1 MRKINWMLCLLGAAG
16 LTACQSPAEK
26 DWAELQRNF
35 QTPPES
41 ARPGVYWYFMD
52 GNVSKEGMTKDLE
65 AMKQAGIGSVVFLE
79 VNVGIPRGEVDF
91 LSEEWK
97 SCFRHAVKECERLGI
112 SMTLGIGPGW
122 TGSGGPWVKAEQSMR
137 HLVASS
143 TPVKGSGKQII
154 QLPKPAPKAPYF
166 GEGAFTPELK
176 ERWTEYYE
184 DVAVLAFPT
193 PGEINRIKDV
203 GEKALYYRAPYSSV
217 PGVKQYLTREE
228 FKPDGKI
235 INENEVVDLT
245 SLLQEDGSITWD
257 VPSGNWTVMRFGLR
271 NNGAVTRPA
280 PLPGV
285 GFECD
290 KTDTAAL
297 AAHFKV
303 FTDELLR
310 VVGER
315 DTTLPGGLKLL
326 HMDSWEMGAQNW
338 APRLR
343 EEFQKRRGY
352 DPQPYYPVYD
362 GYIVGSPEI
371 SERFLWDL
379 RQTMQELMLENHS
392 LYVKKYA
399 NERGMKLSIEPYDMN
414 PMQDLELG
422 ASADIPM
429 CEFWSPGGFNTA
441 FSAIEGS
448 SIGNLK
454 GERLVPAEAFTA
466 AGDGWRQH
474 PASMK
479 SQTDWAFAAGINRL
493 TYHTFQHQAL
503 PDSLRPGMTM
513 GPYGVHW
520 DRNQTWWPYASGY
533 HTYVSRCQYLLQ
545 SGRTVADILYLAPE
559 EAPFV
564 FRAPKSSLEG
574 TEEYLPD
581 KKGYNFDAC
590 PASLLYQAEV
600 KDGKIHFPQGAQYE
614 LLVLP
619 NFERMT
625 PKLLSKIQALTKE
638 GATIVGLPPVEAP
651 GLSDYPD
658 NDREVQRIVQEMW
671 GNGELPAGLEKRAY
685 GKGTIY
691 YGSRLKEREDN
702 LYPDYTLTETIL
714 EEKQL
719 PKDFTSSANTIRYIH
734 KQRGDTEYYFVANR
748 TDEMQQT
755 ACTFRVSGKQP
766 QLWDPITGKMLAI
779 SSYKDNGNNISI
791 ELRFAPYQSYFL
803 IFRQE
808 MPSRGMETANFASK
822 KEVMTLEQPW
832 SVSFNPKWGGPK
844 KTTFNT
850 LQDWSE
856 HPNDSIKYYSGTAV
870 YTSRFEFHPEQ
881 GQCYFLDLG
890 EVKNMAKITV
900 NGHDL
905 GIVWTTPW
913 EMDLTNALHDG
924 TNEVTIEVTNLWANR
939 LIGDER
945 NPKKRYT
952 YTTFKHYDA
961 NSPLFPSGL
970 LGPVRILT
978 TE

>member
-1 MRKINWMLCLLGAAG
+1 MKKINLILCLLGLAG
-16 LTACQSPAEK
+16 LYACQSPDGK
-26 DWAELQRNF
+26 DWKELQRNF
-35 QTPPES
+35 RTPPES

-52 GNVSKEGMTKDLE
+52 GNISKEGMTKDLE
-65 AMKQAGIGSVVFLE
+65 AMKRAGIGSVVFLE
-79 VNVGIPRGEVDF
+79 VNVGIPRGNVDF
-91 LSEEWK
+91 LSDEWK
-97 SCFRHAVKECERLGI
+97 ECFRHAVKECERLGI

-122 TGSGGPWVKAEQSMR
+122 TGSGGPWVAAEQSMR

-143 TPVKGSGKQII
+143 TVVKGGGRQTVK
-154 QLPKPAPKAPYF
+154 LPEPSPKAPYF

-176 ERWTEYYE
+176 EKWAEYYE

-193 PGEINRIKDV
+193 PGEMSRIKDV

-217 PGVKQYLTREE
+217 PGVKQYLPRE
-228 FKPDGKI
+228 KSMPSGRVVNMD
-235 INENEVVDLT
+235 EVIDLT
-245 SLLQEDGSITWD
+245 SLLHEDGSITWE

-290 KTDTAAL
+290 KTDTAAI

-303 FTDELLR
+303 FTDDLLR

-315 DTTLPGGLKLL
+315 DTTLPGGLKML

-338 APRLR
+338 APGLR
-343 EEFQKRRGY
+343 EEFRRRRGY
-352 DPQPYYPVYD
+352 DPQPYYPAYD
-362 GYIVGSPEI
+362 GYIVGSREI

-379 RQTMQELMLENHS
+379 RQTMQELMLENHA
-392 LYVKKYA
+392 LYVKEYA
-399 NERGMKLSIEPYDMN
+399 HRRGMKLSIEPYDMN

-429 CEFWSPGGFNTA
+429 CEFWSPGGYNTS

-466 AGDGWRQH
+466 AGDGWKQH

-479 SQTDWAFAAGINRL
+479 NQTDWAFAAGINRL

-564 FRAPKSSLEG
+564 FRAPESSLEG
-574 TEEYLPD
+574 TEEYMPD

-600 KDGKIHFPQGAQYE
+600 RDGKICFPQGAQYE
-614 LLVLP
+614 LLVMP
-619 NFERMT
+619 DFERMT
-625 PKLLSKIQALTKE
+625 PELLSKIQSLVMD
-638 GATIVGLPPVEAP
+638 GAAIVGLPPKEAP
-651 GLSDYPD
+651 GLSGYPD
-658 NDREVQRIVQEMW
+658 NDREVQRIAREMW
-671 GNGELPAGLEKRAY
+671 GGGELPSGLEKRIY
-685 GKGTIY
+685 GKGAVY
-691 YGSRLKEREDN
+691 FGSALKEQEDN
-702 LYPDYTLTETIL
+702 LYPAYPLTESVL
-714 EEKQL
+714 EERQVA
-719 PKDFTSSANTIRYIH
+719 KDFTSSSNSVRYIH
-734 KQRGDTEYYFVANR
+734 KQRGATEYYFVADR
-748 TDEMQQT
+748 TGKQHHT
-755 ACTFRVSGKQP
+755 VCTFRVSGKVP
-766 QLWDPITGKMLAI
+766 QLWDPVTGEMLAI
-779 SSYKDNGNNISI
+779 SSYTDDGSCISV
-791 ELRFAPYQSYFL
+791 ELGFAPYQSYFL
-803 IFRQE
+803 VFRRE
-808 MPSRGMETANFASK
+808 SPRKGLRAADFAEK
-822 KEVMTLEQPW
+822 REVQTLDRHW
-832 SVSFNPKWGGPK
+832 TVSFDPEWGGPRK
-844 KTTFNT
+844 AVFNT

-856 HPNDSIKYYSGTAV
+856 HPSDSIRYYSGTAV
-870 YTSRFEFHPEQ
+870 YTTQFEFHPGE
-881 GQCYFLDLG
+881 GRYFLDLG
-890 EVKNMAKITV
+890 EVNNMARVSV

-905 GIVWTTPW
+905 GIVWTSPW
-913 EMDLTNALHDG
+913 EVELTGALKEG
-924 TNEVTIEVTNLWANR
+924 ANELTVEVTNLWVNR

-945 NPKKRYT
+945 NPEQRYT
-952 YTTFKHYDA
+952 YTTFRHYDA
-961 NSPLFPSGL
+961 NSPLLPSGL
-970 LGPVRILT
+970 SGPVRILT
-978 TE
+978 AE